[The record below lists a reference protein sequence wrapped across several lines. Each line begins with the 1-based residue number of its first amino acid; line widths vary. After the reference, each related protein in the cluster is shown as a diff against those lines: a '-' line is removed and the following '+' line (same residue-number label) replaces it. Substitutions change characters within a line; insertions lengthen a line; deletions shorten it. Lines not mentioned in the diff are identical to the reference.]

1 MENRKVNWL
10 IGVLI
15 ILGIAVGIGLAI
27 YVDKK
32 DGISEMNTINTLKLS
47 EEETVENVN
56 EEQIINKVV
65 ETSNVNMKVSPNA
78 IIIEKRYYKG
88 CDHLIREVLDVPE
101 ELVNKSEEEIK
112 KEYETWK
119 IEGYSPTEI
128 VVYKEFEGI
137 CNEHYVIK
145 EHDGVI
151 GIFFQNNDGIEEW
164 IEDTEIAMQYLPEQD
179 IENLKAGI
187 KVVGK
192 MNLSSCLENY
202 E

>member
-1 MENRKVNWL
+1 ME
-10 IGVLI
+10 
-15 ILGIAVGIGLAI
+15 
-27 YVDKK
+27 KK
-32 DGISEMNTINTLKLS
+32 LK
-47 EEETVENVN
+47 
-56 EEQIINKVV
+56 
-65 ETSNVNMKVSPNA
+65 
-78 IIIEKRYYKG
+78 
-88 CDHLIREVLDVPE
+88 
-101 ELVNKSEEEIK
+101 
-112 KEYETWK
+112 
-119 IEGYSPTEI
+119 TEI